1 MQNVLKSGVKGM
13 IFMFD
18 CIYMPVKCVCGKDCV
33 VQGADMLVPY
43 GKSCLIVTGKNSA
56 KKSGALDDAVNALEK
71 CGISYGVFDGIGEN
85 PLISACHSA
94 GEAARKINA
103 DFIFGIGGGSV
114 LDASKAIAIYASN
127 PELSPIDIYKREYNK
142 APLPVVLA
150 GTTAGTG
157 SEVTAVA
164 VLTNDETGIKKS
176 ISGPDCYA
184 SLAFCDYSYTAT
196 MPYKTTV
203 STALDAFAHAVE
215 GYFTPKCNGVI
226 ELFAKKCI
234 PELYRCLKEL
244 SQSDKVN
251 SELREPLYYSSV
263 YAGLVINTCGTAFPH
278 PLGYVLTE
286 NYGVPH
292 GMACAAFFAP
302 YIDRCAK
309 FAPEKFNA
317 FCEMTEDID
326 EVKAVIASLTDT
338 GGVHIGEENAKK
350 YALRWQSVIPRNF
363 TASPGGL
370 TQKEAENILSV
381 I

>member
-1 MQNVLKSGVKGM
+1 
-13 IFMFD
+13 
-18 CIYMPVKCVCGKDCV
+18 MPVKCFWGKNCV
-33 VQGADMLVPY
+33 TENSASLAL

-56 KKSGALDDAVNALEK
+56 KLSGALDDAIEALEK
-71 CGISYGVFDGIGEN
+71 EGISFGIFDGIGEN
-85 PLISACHSA
+85 PLISACRKA
-94 GEAARKINA
+94 GETAREINA
-103 DFIFGIGGGSV
+103 DFILGIGGGSV
-114 LDASKAIAIYASN
+114 LDASKAIAIYAAN
-127 PELSPIDIYKREYNK
+127 PDLSPIDIYKREYSNK
-142 APLPVVLA
+142 ALSVALI

-184 SLAFCDYSYTAT
+184 AVSFCDPKYTCS
-196 MPYKTTV
+196 MSYKTTV

-215 GYFTPKCNGVI
+215 GFFTVKCEGALR
-226 ELFAKKCI
+226 LFAEKCI
-234 PELYRCLKEL
+234 PELYSCLEIL
-244 SQSDKVN
+244 SKTDKVP
-251 SELREPLYYSSV
+251 EEIREKLYYASI

-302 YIDRCAK
+302 FIDRCAE
-309 FAPEKFNA
+309 FASEKFTD
-317 FCEMTEDID
+317 FCAMTD
-326 EVKAVIASLTDT
+326 EIGKVKAVIASLTDL
-338 GGVHIGEENAKK
+338 GGTVIGKENAEK

-370 TQKEAENILSV
+370 TMEEAAQILARV
-381 I
+381 

>member
-1 MQNVLKSGVKGM
+1 MADS
-13 IFMFD
+13 
-18 CIYMPVKCVCGKDCV
+18 IYMPVRCAWGNNCVTENS
-33 VQGADMLVPY
+33 DMLVPL

-56 KKSGALDDAVNALEK
+56 KASGALDDAIKALEK
-71 CGISYGVFDGIGEN
+71 HNISYEIFDGISEN
-85 PLISACHSA
+85 PLVSACHKA
-94 GEAARKINA
+94 GEAARKANA
-103 DFIFGIGGGSV
+103 EFILGIGGGSV
-114 LDASKAIAIYASN
+114 LDGSKAIAIYASN
-127 PELSPIDIYKREYNK
+127 PDLSPIDIYKREYKNP
-142 APLPVVLA
+142 ALPVALI

-184 SLAFCDYSYTAT
+184 AIAFCDPKYTAS
-196 MPYKTTV
+196 MSYKTTV

-215 GYFTPKCNGVI
+215 GFFTPKCNGVLR
-226 ELFAKKCI
+226 LFAEKCI
-234 PELYRCLKEL
+234 PELYRCLEAL
-244 SQSDKVN
+244 SKTDTVSPD
-251 SELREPLYYSSV
+251 LREPLYYSSI

-302 YIDRCAK
+302 YIDRCAE
-309 FAPEKFNA
+309 FSPEKFNA
-317 FCEMTEDID
+317 FCSMTDDI
-326 EVKAVIASLTDT
+326 EKVKSVIASLTDLS
-338 GGVHIGEENAKK
+338 GAVIGEENAKK

-370 TQKEAENILSV
+370 TQEEAARILSL